1 MSPKS
6 SSPKR
11 SIILVST
18 LDGFIGRNT
27 SDPVDWGS
35 KEDKLHLRKS
45 LDESDLCIIGR
56 NSYEVSESILKNR
69 KVVVMTSKVSN
80 LIQQNENL
88 WFWNPES
95 GECELE
101 KEFWVQRVAVL
112 GGSGVIQYYLQRDA
126 IHEIYLTVEPL
137 VFGSG
142 VRWIDSDS
150 LDPLTFTLI
159 QCRVLNEQGT
169 ILLKYLRTGS

>member
-1 MSPKS
+1 MSQKS
-6 SSPKR
+6 TSPKR
-11 SIILVST
+11 TIILVST

-45 LDESDLCIIGR
+45 LDESDLCVIGR
-56 NSYEVSESILKNR
+56 NSYEASESILMNR
-69 KVVVMTSKVSN
+69 KVVVLTSKVSG
-80 LIQQNENL
+80 LIQKKENL

-101 KEFWVQRVAVL
+101 REPWVHKVAVL
-112 GGSGVIQYYLQRDA
+112 GGSGVIQHYLQRDA
-126 IHEIYLTVEPL
+126 IHEFYLTIEPM

-142 VRWIDSDS
+142 VRWINSDS
-150 LDPLTFTLI
+150 FDPLKFTLVKST
-159 QCRVLNEQGT
+159 VLNKQGT
-169 ILLKYLRTGS
+169 LLLKYQRSES